1 MKEEKLFIL
10 TILLFSSVLVSSC
23 VEVLDIEEI
32 TDSGGNGLLVVE
44 AILTDELKNQIVYL
58 SRSDTR
64 SDLERDTT
72 FIPFL
77 TPGLRPR
84 DTVNVESGARIRLLA
99 DDGRQFAFT
108 ETRDGLY
115 RSDEV
120 FGLEMEKDYQL
131 EIVLDNGVEYISES
145 VQIEGKANIDNIY
158 AERTISENGVDGV
171 AIYVDGSQTE
181 GVANNY
187 RFGYEETYRVI
198 APFWVAQEFSLTD
211 YQICPET
218 TYNLEVVPREEESR
232 VCYNTID
239 SNEVIQTSTLNNTTN
254 NVDRFMVRFIG
265 KDNFIITHR
274 YSILVKQFVQSSESF
289 TFYETLRKFSGSDNL
304 FSQIQPG
311 ELLANIS
318 RKDGAEERVL
328 GWVEATSVSEQRLFF
343 DFEDFFPGE
352 ERPAYPFICELLTA
366 PEILINCLNG
376 GPNQIIP
383 GCPPGVVEGVDQGF
397 YSYFSEFDPDLV
409 PTADPR
415 CTGPYVFTTNICG
428 DCRLLGSNVVPD
440 FWEE

>member
-1 MKEEKLFIL
+1 MIKRLFIV
-10 TILLFSSVLVSSC
+10 LFITTGVLAC

-32 TDSGGNGLLVVE
+32 TNGEGSGLLVVE
-44 AILTDELKNQIVYL
+44 AILTDEEKNQIVYL

-72 FIPFL
+72 YIPFL

-84 DTVNVESGARIRLLA
+84 DTVNVESGATVNLLA
-99 DDGRQFAFT
+99 DNGREYTFS
-108 ETRDGLY
+108 ETRGGLY

-120 FGLEMEKDYQL
+120 FGLQMGTDYQL
-131 EIVLDNGVEYISES
+131 EIVLDNGNEYVSRPVRI
-145 VQIEGKANIDNIY
+145 QGKAIIDNVY
-158 AERTISENGVDGV
+158 AERAISENGVDGV
-171 AIYVDGSQTE
+171 AIYVDGSPTVGIAE
-181 GVANNY
+181 NY
-187 RFGYEETYRVI
+187 RYGYEETYKVI
-198 APFWVAQEFSLTD
+198 APFWAGQEFRLTD
-211 YQICPET
+211 YQLCPET

-254 NVDRFMVRFIG
+254 KVDRLMVRFIG

-274 YSILVKQFVQSSESF
+274 YSILVKQFVQSRESF

-318 RKDGAEERVL
+318 RKDGTEERVL
-328 GWVEATSVSEQRLFF
+328 GWVEAISVSEKRLFF
-343 DFEDFFPGE
+343 DFEDFFPNE
-352 ERPAYPFICELLTA
+352 KLPDYPFVCKLLTA
-366 PEILINCLNG
+366 PERILECSNG
-376 GPNQIIP
+376 APVQIAE
-383 GCPPGVVEGVDQGF
+383 GCPPGVVEGVDGEF
-397 YSYFSEFDPDLV
+397 YTYFADYDPDLV

-415 CTGPYVFTTNICG
+415 CIGPYVFTTNICG
-428 DCRLLGSNVVPD
+428 DCRLLGSNIEPD
-440 FWEE
+440 FWTEE